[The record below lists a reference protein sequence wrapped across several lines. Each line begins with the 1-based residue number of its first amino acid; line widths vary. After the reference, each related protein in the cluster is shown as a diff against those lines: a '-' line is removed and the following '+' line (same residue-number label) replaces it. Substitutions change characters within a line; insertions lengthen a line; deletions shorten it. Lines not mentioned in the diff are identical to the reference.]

1 MTSLD
6 ELLTPPTPTAGGA
19 LETARAMADDALVNH
34 SLRSYAWGAAL
45 AATTGL
51 AYDPELLFVA
61 ALLHDLGV
69 APLFDA
75 HSEPFEDAGG
85 AVGWVFAAGAGWPV
99 ERRERVR
106 EVIQRHMWPEVD
118 PAFDA
123 EGHLLEVATSFDV
136 RGAGADAW
144 DADLVARVVR
154 RVPRLDFSASFE
166 VAIRA
171 QAERK
176 PESHAGRLHG
186 AGGVP
191 AGAAWWAAREGSTPA
206 R

>member
-6 ELLTPPTPTAGGA
+6 ELLTPPTPTAERA

-34 SLRSYAWGAAL
+34 SLRSYAWGRAL
-45 AATTGL
+45 ATATGI
-51 AYDPELLFVA
+51 AYDSELLFVA

-69 APLFDA
+69 TPLFDA

-144 DADLVARVVR
+144 DADLVTRVVR

-166 VAIRA
+166 GSIRA

-176 PESHAGRLHG
+176 PESHARRLHV

-191 AGAAWWAAREGSTPA
+191 AGAAWWAERAGSTPA
-206 R
+206 G

>member
-6 ELLTPPTPTAGGA
+6 ELLTPPTPTAERA
-19 LETARAMADDALVNH
+19 LETARAMADEALVNH
-34 SLRSYAWGAAL
+34 SLRSYAWGVDL

-75 HSEPFEDAGG
+75 HTEPFEDAAG

-99 ERRERVR
+99 DRRERVR
-106 EVIQRHMWPEVD
+106 EVIQRHMWPDVD
-118 PAFDA
+118 PAFDP

-144 DADLVARVVR
+144 RPDLVADVVR

-176 PESHAGRLHG
+176 PESHAHRLHA

-191 AGAAWWAAREGSTPA
+191 AGAVWWASWEKANLAG
-206 R
+206 